1 MKGTYH
7 ILPIRSAKGYYI
19 YILMLQCFNTRRKEE
34 SVHHRYIY
42 IHTLFVVIVCVC
54 MYIYTFPKF
63 VMLWYDDVLMKG
75 SCEKYVRG
83 YNESEL
89 DVDEDNVCKQSRREG
104 NTYKRS
110 YTKYILY

>member
-7 ILPIRSAKGYYI
+7 ILPIRLAKGYYI
-19 YILMLQCFNTRRKEE
+19 YWCCNVLTPEE
-34 SVHHRYIY
+34 KKRSVHHRYIY
-42 IHTLFVVIVCVC
+42 VHTLFVVIVCVC
-54 MYIYTFPKF
+54 IYIYTFPKF

-89 DVDEDNVCKQSRREG
+89 DVW
-104 NTYKRS
+104 
-110 YTKYILY
+110 